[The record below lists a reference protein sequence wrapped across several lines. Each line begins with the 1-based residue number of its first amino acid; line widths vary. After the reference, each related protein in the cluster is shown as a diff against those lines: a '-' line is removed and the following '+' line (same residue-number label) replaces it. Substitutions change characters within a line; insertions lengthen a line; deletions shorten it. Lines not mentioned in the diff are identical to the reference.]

1 MTAALG
7 GRPGRFLV
15 IILTLLCTI
24 GPISIDMYLPAM
36 PGLAREFN
44 AGPGTVQLTLSLFL
58 IGFAFAQLIYGP
70 LSDRFGR
77 RPVILGGL
85 LVFVAATILCAY
97 ARSIEE
103 LIVARI
109 LQAMGACAGPVLARA
124 VVRDLWRREDAARVL
139 SVMAGAMAVAP
150 AIAPVV
156 GGWLLL
162 VSDWRAIF
170 WALAGFVAMLLGLCS
185 LGLRETNP
193 HPDPLAT
200 RPGRLLAN
208 ARHITV
214 SRVFWGYVLT
224 FACAY
229 SGLFSFLSGAPFV
242 LIELFG
248 IPADQFG
255 YYFLVPV
262 FGYMAGTL
270 LSSRL
275 SPRLGLDRTIAIGLG
290 IIALAAGTMALL
302 GWLRPGIGWH
312 PGVVAIV
319 APIGLYMIGT
329 GLIMPNAMAGA
340 LGPFATM
347 AGAASAVMGFV
358 QMVLAALFGG
368 IVGHS
373 FDGSERAM
381 VTALGIAALGAVL
394 ATLLLRPDRGPIS
407 P

>member
-1 MTAALG
+1 MRALERE
-7 GRPGRFLV
+7 RPGRFLV

-24 GPISIDMYLPAM
+24 GPVSIDMYLPAM
-36 PGLAREFN
+36 PGLAREFG
-44 AGPGTVQLTLSLFL
+44 ASTGTVQLTLSLFL
-58 IGFAFAQLIYGP
+58 TGFAFAQLIYGP

-77 RPVILGGL
+77 RPVILAGL
-85 LVFVAATILCAY
+85 LVFVGATILCAF

-103 LIVARI
+103 LILARI
-109 LQAMGACAGPVLARA
+109 LQATGACAGPVLARA

-139 SVMAGAMAVAP
+139 AIIAGAMAVAP

-170 WALAGFVAMLLGLCS
+170 WALALFVALLLGLCVF
-185 LGLRETNP
+185 GLRETNP

-208 ARHITV
+208 VRHITV
-214 SRVFWGYVLT
+214 SRIFWGYVLT

-275 SPRLGLDRTIAIGLG
+275 SPRFGLDRTIGIGLAV
-290 IIALAAGTMALL
+290 IAIAAGSMAAL
-302 GWLRPGIGWH
+302 GWLRPVLPWH

-319 APIGLYMIGT
+319 APIGMYMIGT
-329 GLIMPNAMAGA
+329 GLIMPSAMAGA

-358 QMVLAALFGG
+358 QMMLGAVFGT

-381 VTALGIAALGAVL
+381 VTALLIAALGAVA
-394 ATLLLRPDRGPIS
+394 ATLTLRPSQVRGS
-407 P
+407 

>member
-1 MTAALG
+1 MTAVIA
-7 GRPGRFLV
+7 PGRFLV
-15 IILTLLCTI
+15 VILTLLCTI
-24 GPISIDMYLPAM
+24 GPVSIDMYLPAM
-36 PGLAREFN
+36 PGLARDF
-44 AGPGTVQLTLSLFL
+44 AADTGTVQLTLSLFL
-58 IGFAFAQLIYGP
+58 IGFAFAQLVYGP

-85 LVFVAATILCAY
+85 LLFVGATILCAH

-103 LIVARI
+103 LILARI

-139 SVMAGAMAVAP
+139 SIMAGAMAVAP

-170 WALAGFVAMLLGLCS
+170 WALAGFVALLLAMCVA
-185 LGLRETNP
+185 GLRETNTR
-193 HPDPLAT
+193 PDPLAT

-208 ARHITV
+208 ARSITA

-224 FACAY
+224 FAGAY

-248 IPADQFG
+248 IPADHFG

-275 SPRLGLDRTIAIGLG
+275 SPRLGLDRTIRLGLG
-290 IIALAAGTMALL
+290 ILVIAAGSMAVM
-302 GWLRPGIGWH
+302 GWLRPQIGWH
-312 PGVVAIV
+312 PGAAAIV

-340 LGPFATM
+340 LGPFAAM

-358 QMVLAALFGG
+358 QMMLAALFGTL
-368 IVGHS
+368 VGHA

-381 VTALGIAALGAVL
+381 VTAILVAGLGSVAAFL
-394 ATLLLRPDRGPIS
+394 ALKPDR
-407 P
+407 